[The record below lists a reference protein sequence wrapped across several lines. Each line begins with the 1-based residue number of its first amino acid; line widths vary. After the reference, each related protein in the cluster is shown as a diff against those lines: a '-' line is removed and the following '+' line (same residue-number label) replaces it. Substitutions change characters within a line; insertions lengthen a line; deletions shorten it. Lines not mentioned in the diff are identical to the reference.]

1 MALARDLSKQAE
13 KKESSNF
20 TFMYLKNPTSKVAFI
35 LFNSTQ
41 IKNIVRLI
49 YSTSKIYVCVFVLAP
64 ELFF

>member
-1 MALARDLSKQAE
+1 MALARDLIKQAE

-49 YSTSKIYVCVFVLAP
+49 YSTSIICVCVCFST
-64 ELFF
+64 